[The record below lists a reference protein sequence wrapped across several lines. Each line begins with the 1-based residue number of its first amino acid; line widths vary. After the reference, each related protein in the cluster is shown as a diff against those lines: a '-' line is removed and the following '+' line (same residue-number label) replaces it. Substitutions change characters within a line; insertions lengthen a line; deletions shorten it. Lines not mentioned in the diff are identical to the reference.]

1 MHYDTLTES
10 EKQTLILKLNF
21 FKKLKHPNVVRCYD
35 CIVDSA
41 NTKLYIVMEDCTGDT
56 LASLIASASRER
68 WFYFLFFYLLEAW
81 YTGRASSVN
90 DHSE

>member
-68 WFYFLFFYLLEAW
+68 
-81 YTGRASSVN
+81 
-90 DHSE
+90 